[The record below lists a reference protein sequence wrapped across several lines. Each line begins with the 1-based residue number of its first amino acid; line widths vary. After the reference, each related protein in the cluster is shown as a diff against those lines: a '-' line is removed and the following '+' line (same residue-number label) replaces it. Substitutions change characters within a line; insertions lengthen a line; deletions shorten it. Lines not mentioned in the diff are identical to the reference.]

1 MTVGVDIPMRGTVRP
16 FVDYVGWCV
25 PPAFWTLHDR
35 AARRLVDEAKD
46 RWGFTE
52 DLYNAVSSY
61 EGAASSLA
69 PVTGAAYAD
78 IWAPT
83 RPLEVTHVEL
93 WQTSTTAL
101 AQAQLLRAT
110 ARGTQTT
117 TVTPTAAAN
126 SMNPGYMLAPTFVI
140 DTAWSVQP
148 TQAAIPMRMG
158 DVAPTVG
165 SSVFYD
171 WGDQDPL
178 QVVNG
183 NGLLWWNNAG
193 STTAIARVGVR
204 ARE

>member
-1 MTVGVDIPMRGTVRP
+1 MHG
-16 FVDYVGWCV
+16 
-25 PPAFWTLHDR
+25 R
-35 AARRLVDEAKD
+35 AAARLVDEAKD

-52 DLYNAVSSY
+52 GLYNAVSSY
-61 EGAASSLA
+61 EAAASSLA
-69 PVTGAAYAD
+69 PVNAAAYANV
-78 IWAPT
+78 WAPT
-83 RPLEVTHVEL
+83 RPLEVTHIEL

-126 SMNPGYMLAPTFVI
+126 SMNPGFMLAPTFVI

-158 DVAPTVG
+158 DVAGTVG